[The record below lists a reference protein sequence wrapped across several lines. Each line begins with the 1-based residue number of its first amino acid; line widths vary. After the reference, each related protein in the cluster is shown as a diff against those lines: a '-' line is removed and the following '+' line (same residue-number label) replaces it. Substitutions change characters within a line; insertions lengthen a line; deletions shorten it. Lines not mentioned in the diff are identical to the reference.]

1 MRQDSIA
8 RAALGVLCS
17 LTELGC
23 KSAADSPATG
33 AASKTTVE
41 APPSASATNSHGAC
55 TPGKTGR
62 IAFLLK
68 QQTAFRYL
76 NADVPFFQKTV
87 EAAGFKV
94 VFQSADND
102 PQTQVSQAE
111 NVITH
116 GVDAIVIQPVD
127 FNVAGTIA
135 KMATGA
141 GIPLAS
147 YDDVIM
153 NASHAAFIGR
163 DPKEGGIAAA
173 TAVVAAIPKGNYA
186 LIGGDPGQTASTK
199 MQEGYRQV
207 LEPLVKKGDI
217 KIVLDQF
224 THKWKTEPA
233 QAHAENTLTRNANKV
248 NAFLVSYDGMS
259 LGVLQAVRGAGM
271 KPGSIPITGQDMEL
285 SAAQAIV
292 EGKMFG
298 TLWPAPD
305 EMAVRAGKVA
315 VAAARCETTKTETTI
330 DNGAGKI
337 PWAKTPI
344 TLVTAKDMPAF
355 GCSPPFW
362 PKPEDVYKNGP
373 PKKPHC
379 NRR

>member
-1 MRQDSIA
+1 MKSESIV
-8 RAALGVLCS
+8 RAALVVVCS
-17 LTELGC
+17 LAALTC
-23 KSAADSPATG
+23 KNAAESSTSG
-33 AASKTTVE
+33 AASQAT
-41 APPSASATNSHGAC
+41 AALPASASAASSPGAC

-87 EAAGFKV
+87 EGAGFKV
-94 VFQSADND
+94 VFQSAEND
-102 PQTQVSQAE
+102 AKTQVSQAE
-111 NVITH
+111 NVITR

-135 KMATGA
+135 KMATEA
-141 GIPLAS
+141 KIPLAS

-173 TAVVAAIPKGNYA
+173 TAVVAAVPKGNYA
-186 LIGGDPGQTASTK
+186 LIGGDPGQTGSTK

-224 THKWKTEPA
+224 TPKWKTEPA
-233 QAHAENTLTRNANKV
+233 QAHAENALTRNANKV
-248 NAFLVSYDGMS
+248 SAFLVSYDGMS
-259 LGVLQAVRGAGM
+259 LGVMQAVRGAGL

-305 EMAVRAGKVA
+305 EMAMRAGKVA
-315 VAAARCETTKTETTI
+315 IALARCEMPQTDATVN
-330 DNGAGKI
+330 NGAGDI

-344 TLVTAKDMPAF
+344 YLITDK
-355 GCSPPFW
+355 
-362 PKPEDVYKNGP
+362 
-373 PKKPHC
+373 
-379 NRR
+379 

>member
-1 MRQDSIA
+1 MRTPPRMSSETMVRRFPRFRMAVFAAVAISA
-8 RAALGVLCS
+8 AVAALAPAP
-17 LTELGC
+17 
-23 KSAADSPATG
+23 AAA
-33 AASKTTVE
+33 
-41 APPSASATNSHGAC
+41 AC
-55 TPGKTGR
+55 TPGKTRR
-62 IAFLLK
+62 IAFMLK

-76 NADVPFFQKTV
+76 HADVPFFQKTV
-87 EAAGFKV
+87 EAAGYKV
-94 VFQSADND
+94 IFQSAEND
-102 PQTQVSQAE
+102 PNTQVSQAE
-111 NVITH
+111 NVITK

-135 KMATGA
+135 KMAA
-141 GIPLAS
+141 KANIPVAS
-147 YDDVIM
+147 YDDVIL
-153 NASHAAFIGR
+153 NAKHAAFIGR

-173 TAVVAAIPKGNYA
+173 KAVVAAVPKGNYA
-186 LIGGDPGQTASTK
+186 LIGGDPGQTGSTK

-207 LEPLVKKGDI
+207 LEPLVKKGDV

-224 THKWKTEPA
+224 TPKWKTEPA
-233 QAHAENTLTRNANKV
+233 QAHAENALTKNGNKV

-259 LGVLQAVRGAGM
+259 LGVLQAVHGAGL

-315 VAAARCETTKTETTI
+315 VALAKCEEPKTE
-330 DNGAGKI
+330 DVVNNGAGKI

-344 TLVTAKDMPAF
+344 YLVTAKDMPSF
-355 GCSPPFW
+355 VCSHQFW
-362 PKPEDVYKNGP
+362 LNPDEVYKNVP
-373 PKKPHC
+373 AKKPTC
-379 NRR
+379 K

>member
-1 MRQDSIA
+1 MIRTRLA
-8 RAALGVLCS
+8 FVGYAAVVTLLGAVA
-17 LTELGC
+17 TPAH
-23 KSAADSPATG
+23 AAE
-33 AASKTTVE
+33 K
-41 APPSASATNSHGAC
+41 C

-76 NADVPFFQKTV
+76 RADVPFFQKTV

-94 VFQSADND
+94 VFQSAEND
-102 PQTQVSQAE
+102 PNTQVSQAE
-111 NVITH
+111 NTITR

-135 KMATGA
+135 KMATKA
-141 GIPLAS
+141 GIPVAS

-153 NASHAAFIGR
+153 NAKHAAFIGR

-173 TAVVAAIPKGNYA
+173 KAVVAAVPKGNYA
-186 LIGGDPGQTASTK
+186 LIGGDPGQSGSTK
-199 MQEGYRQV
+199 MQEGYREV
-207 LEPLVKKGDI
+207 LQPLVKKGDI
-217 KIVLDQF
+217 KVVLDQF
-224 THKWKTEPA
+224 TPKWKTEPA
-233 QAHAENTLTRNANKV
+233 QAHAENALTRNANAV

-259 LGVLQAVRGAGM
+259 LGVLQAVNGAGL

-315 VAAARCETTKTETTI
+315 VALARCETPKADATVS
-330 DNGAGKI
+330 NGAGEI

-344 TLVTAKDMPAF
+344 YLVTQKDMPAF
-355 GCSPPFW
+355 VCAHQFW
-362 PKPEDVYKNGP
+362 LKPADVYKNVP
-373 PKKPHC
+373 AKMPTCK
-379 NRR
+379 

>member
-1 MRQDSIA
+1 MKSESIA
-8 RAALGVLCS
+8 RAALVGVCS
-17 LTELGC
+17 LTALGC
-23 KSAADSPATG
+23 KGGPDSSASG
-33 AASKTTVE
+33 AASKATTE
-41 APPSASATNSHGAC
+41 PAPSASVAPSPGAC

-76 NADVPFFQKTV
+76 HADVPFFQKTV
-87 EAAGFKV
+87 EDAGFKV
-94 VFQSADND
+94 VFQSAEND
-102 PQTQVSQAE
+102 PKTQVSQAE
-111 NVITH
+111 NTITR
-116 GVDAIVIQPVD
+116 GVDVIVIQPVD

-135 KMATGA
+135 KMATEA
-141 GIPLAS
+141 KIPLAS
-147 YDDVIM
+147 YDDVVM
-153 NASHAAFIGR
+153 NVSHAAFIGR

-173 TAVVAAIPKGNYA
+173 TAVVAAVPKGNYA
-186 LIGGDPGQTASTK
+186 LIGGDPGQTGSTK

-224 THKWKTEPA
+224 TPKWKTEPA
-233 QAHAENTLTRNANKV
+233 QAHAENALTRNANKV

-259 LGVLQAVRGAGM
+259 LGVMQAVRGAGL

-285 SAAQAIV
+285 AAAQAIV

-315 VAAARCETTKTETTI
+315 IALARCETPQTDATVN
-330 DNGAGKI
+330 NGAGDI

-344 TLVTAKDMPAF
+344 YLITDKDMPKFA
-355 GCSPPFW
+355 CSHQFW
-362 PKPEDVYKNGP
+362 LKLDDVYKNVP
-373 PKKPHC
+373 AKKPTC
-379 NRR
+379 P

>member
-1 MRQDSIA
+1 MRQESIA
-8 RAALGVLCS
+8 RAALVGLCS
-17 LTELGC
+17 LTALGC

-94 VFQSADND
+94 VFQSAEND
-102 PQTQVSQAE
+102 PKTQVSQAE
-111 NVITH
+111 NTITR

-135 KMATGA
+135 KMATEA
-141 GIPLAS
+141 KIPLAS

-186 LIGGDPGQTASTK
+186 LIGGDPGQTGSTK

-224 THKWKTEPA
+224 TPKWKTEPA
-233 QAHAENTLTRNANKV
+233 QAHAENALTRNANKV

-259 LGVLQAVRGAGM
+259 LGVMQAVRGAGL
-271 KPGSIPITGQDMEL
+271 KPGSIAITGQDMEL

-315 VAAARCETTKTETTI
+315 VALARCETPQTDATVN
-330 DNGAGKI
+330 NGVGDV

-344 TLVTAKDMPAF
+344 YLITDKEMPAF
-355 GCSPPFW
+355 ACAHQFW
-362 PKPEDVYKNGP
+362 LKLDDVYKNVP
-373 PKKPHC
+373 AKKPTC
-379 NRR
+379 K